1 MHLSSRTIASMTLL
15 FIVAIIVAIF
25 SYNCIWAGDD
35 IFYQYICPSDVYTFF
50 SDSPHIES
58 FSDIIESQ
66 YNHYFLVNGRV
77 VAHTLVQLYC
87 GLWGRTAFAITNGI
101 VYILFILGFIRLCN
115 ISINKFASVATIT
128 MLVMITFDTKYT
140 PSCQIGYIWMFTLI
154 VWWLLLFRSQK
165 QKQISFGRCFMLFI
179 GSIIVGNSQE
189 ALTIGLCGALILQWI
204 LQRNYFST
212 SQKWMIAGFSIGLAF
227 LILAP
232 STFLR
237 VQNTSVYPDQFIINL
252 LRMPIFWGLSLLVG
266 CNILRKRLDLK
277 DFYRDN
283 KLWVNATIILLLM
296 NVYIGVYANRQLF
309 GIEFLA
315 IIMIYK
321 SIDKKL
327 FIRAIP
333 ISLAILSICVYST
346 KWIIITSYRDMQ
358 SEIIEKY
365 NHSTDGSV
373 YINRG
378 TVILHLCPSPKLNR
392 DHYEIT
398 MLEYLLSKETG
409 FKKKAKINFIDSE

>member
-1 MHLSSRTIASMTLL
+1 MRFHSRTIASMTLL

-25 SYNCIWAGDD
+25 SYNCIWTGDD

-87 GLWGRTAFAITNGI
+87 GLWGRTAFAISNGI
-101 VYILFILGFIRLCN
+101 VYILFILGLIQLCN

-128 MLVMITFDTKYT
+128 MLVMLTFDTKYT

-165 QKQISFGRCFMLFI
+165 QKQKSFGRCFLLFI
-179 GSIIVGNSQE
+179 GSIIVGNNQE
-189 ALTIGLCGALILQWI
+189 ALAIGLCGALILQWI

-212 SQKWMIAGFSIGLAF
+212 PQKWMIAGFSIGLAF
-227 LILAP
+227 LVLAP
-232 STFLR
+232 STFIRLH
-237 VQNTSVYPDQFIINL
+237 NTYMEFHKSLFNMM
-252 LRMPIFWGLSLLVG
+252 RMPIFGMLCLVVVY
-266 CNILRKRLDLK
+266 NLLRKRLTLK

-283 KLWVNATIILLLM
+283 KLLINATIILLLM
-296 NVYIGVYANRQLF
+296 NIYIGVFANRQLF

-321 SIDKKL
+321 FINKKL
-327 FIRAIP
+327 SVRAIP
-333 ISLAILSICVYST
+333 ISLAILALCVYST
-346 KWIIITSYRDMQ
+346 KWIIITSYRDMHA
-358 SEIIEKY
+358 EIIEKY
-365 NHSTDGSV
+365 HQSTDGII
-373 YINRG
+373 YIDRG
-378 TVILHLCPSPKLNR
+378 LVVRSLCPAPKLNR
-392 DHYEIT
+392 DPYEIT

-409 FKKKAKINFIDSE
+409 FKKKAKINFIDSN